1 MGKAVSRARSMLVDS
16 KSVRPTAVL
25 PYRSKVPQTSLKRA
39 SAHVRRK
46 KDGRKDI
53 LDTHTHSLYCCMEAK
68 FANGEGALAVVLI
81 DLIYL

>member
-1 MGKAVSRARSMLVDS
+1 MYAERR
-16 KSVRPTAVL
+16 TA
-25 PYRSKVPQTSLKRA
+25 A
-39 SAHVRRK
+39 
-46 KDGRKDI
+46 RKDI